1 MGGVFM
7 YPPTMVHPQGKLR
20 LMYEAN
26 PMAMIVEQAGGK
38 ALAEKQRIL
47 EIQPTGLHQRTSVLM
62 GSPDEVDHVLEHLG
76 SGS

>member
-7 YPPTMVHPQGKLR
+7 YPPTKAHPQGKLR

-62 GSPDEVDHVLEHLG
+62 GSPAEVDHVLEHLG